1 MSSFE
6 QHILLGNLGND
17 PETKE
22 VGESTVCKFRMAV
35 NKKYGDNEYTTWF
48 AVDAWNKL
56 GETCQTWLRKG
67 SEVLVVADRI
77 QAHPYEDATGELK
90 ASLQVTARDVRFVG
104 GKKEEDDL
112 AW

>member
-48 AVDAWNKL
+48 AVDACCVL
-56 GETCQTWLRKG
+56 LRNDQIEIKW
-67 SEVLVVADRI
+67 SPLRR
-77 QAHPYEDATGELK
+77 K
-90 ASLQVTARDVRFVG
+90 SKRFFCI
-104 GKKEEDDL
+104 
-112 AW
+112 